1 MRIVSGVWAGKELIT
16 LQGRNVTRPT
26 TSRLRESIA
35 SMVKHEFDLDL
46 ARAYVLDAFAG
57 SGALGFE
64 LMSQGAAY
72 LASIEKDRNAFKI
85 LQTNAQNLGC
95 QPNTFTALYGDC
107 MNHTLIERIVHPINC
122 VLLDPPYAYK
132 PDEVCK
138 LFDALS
144 STHMLDLHVLV
155 VYEHEKHTSLEK
167 SIRTHFATLELVRE
181 KTHGI
186 TQVSLFRVSAHN
198 L

>member
-46 ARAYVLDAFAG
+46 TRAYVLDAFAG

-95 QPNTFTALYGDC
+95 QPNTFTALCGDC
-107 MNHTLIERIVHPINC
+107 MNCALVARIAHPINC

-132 PDEVCK
+132 PDDVCK

-144 STHMLDLHVLV
+144 STHMLAPHALV
-155 VYEHEKHTSLEK
+155 VYEHEKHTSLK
-167 SIRTHFATLELVRE
+167 TGIRTNFATLELVRE

-186 TQVSLFRVSAHN
+186 TQVSLFRVSARN